1 MSGLPLDP
9 MVSNQLRKIKEP
21 VELLDEDGLPL
32 GTFTPIDQ
40 QALYRAIETPYSD
53 EEIRR
58 LKEQE
63 GGRSL
68 AEIFADL
75 EGRS

>member
-9 MVSNQLRKIKEP
+9 AVSNQLRRIKEP

-32 GTFTPIDQ
+32 GTFTPVDKKD
-40 QALYRAIETPYSD
+40 LYRAVEVPYSD

-58 LKEQE
+58 LKEQK
-63 GGRSL
+63 GGRPL
-68 AEIFADL
+68 AEILSDL
-75 EGRS
+75 ERRS